1 MLEQLRLQRDPSP
14 QKDQYAEIYRDQSKY
29 AENLKRREREKSE
42 KNRKA
47 REEADYKQKL
57 VSLQTKLDITTPPAP
72 KRFISGYFPRGGL
85 SIVVAAPGT
94 GKTWFILR
102 IACDL
107 SIGGPIFDG
116 FAEEARPLKSLI
128 FAGEAGSEL
137 LLHRVYDT
145 HWDFNMDNITI
156 IDMIN
161 AENDGVS
168 LMFDTEAGRRNIEI
182 FISENKPD
190 IVFFDT
196 FGSFHS
202 HNESKS
208 SEMRSIIRF
217 LTGLAQKYDVAVV
230 VTHHTRKSG
239 SRAKKNPL
247 TQDDSLG
254 SIAITGNAS
263 VVVAIESFPKELL
276 DENGMPI
283 QARST
288 QMQSILEAED
298 RAESKIMVV
307 KVVKTWY
314 KDFSPFTFSLA
325 DDDGKT
331 RMLVDLMPTFSSEKR
346 ETLRDLLL
354 QYLRKTYAEN
364 QWFKSSD
371 IPTNF
376 LGNEDMI
383 SARHII
389 RLLVALSDEGEIK
402 RKGFGR
408 NTVYSNVS
416 SRTSNN
422 KPLQI

>member
-1 MLEQLRLQRDPSP
+1 MRIVHRDTSP
-14 QKDQYAEIYRDQSKY
+14 LKDQYADIYRDQSKY
-29 AENLKRREREKSE
+29 AEILKRQERERSE
-42 KNRKA
+42 KNRRE

-72 KRFISGYFPRGGL
+72 KTFISGYFPRGGL

-102 IACDL
+102 VACDL
-107 SIGGPIFDG
+107 SIGGAVFDG
-116 FAEEARPLKSLI
+116 FAEEAQPRKSLI

-137 LLHRVYDT
+137 LFQRAYDT
-145 HWDFNMDNITI
+145 HWDFNMNNITI

-168 LMFDTEAGRRNIEI
+168 LMFDTETGRKNIEI

-208 SEMRSIIRF
+208 REMRPIIRF
-217 LTGLAQKYDVAVV
+217 LTGLAQKYNIAVV

-254 SIAITGNAS
+254 SIAITGNAG
-263 VVVAIESFPKELL
+263 VVIAIESFPKELL
-276 DENGMPI
+276 DEYGTPI
-283 QARST
+283 RMQST
-288 QMQSILEAED
+288 QMQSILDAEE
-298 RAESKIMVV
+298 RIESKIMVV

-314 KDFSPFTFSLA
+314 KDFHPFTFSLVN
-325 DDDGKT
+325 DHDGT
-331 RMLVDLMPTFSSEKR
+331 HMFVDLMPTFSSEKR
-346 ETLRDLLL
+346 ETLKDLLL
-354 QYLRKTYAEN
+354 EYLRKTYTEN

-371 IPTNF
+371 IPNNF
-376 LGNEDMI
+376 SEI
-383 SARHII
+383 KEEVSTRHII
-389 RLLVALSDEGEIK
+389 RLLIALADDGKIK
-402 RKGFGR
+402 KKGFGR
-408 NTVYSNVS
+408 NRAYSNVS
-416 SRTSNN
+416 LKASNTN
-422 KPLQI
+422 DVQT

>member
-1 MLEQLRLQRDPSP
+1 MRLQRDPSP

-196 FGSFHS
+196 
-202 HNESKS
+202 
-208 SEMRSIIRF
+208 
-217 LTGLAQKYDVAVV
+217 
-230 VTHHTRKSG
+230 
-239 SRAKKNPL
+239 
-247 TQDDSLG
+247 
-254 SIAITGNAS
+254 
-263 VVVAIESFPKELL
+263 
-276 DENGMPI
+276 
-283 QARST
+283 
-288 QMQSILEAED
+288 
-298 RAESKIMVV
+298 
-307 KVVKTWY
+307 
-314 KDFSPFTFSLA
+314 
-325 DDDGKT
+325 
-331 RMLVDLMPTFSSEKR
+331 
-346 ETLRDLLL
+346 
-354 QYLRKTYAEN
+354 
-364 QWFKSSD
+364 
-371 IPTNF
+371 
-376 LGNEDMI
+376 
-383 SARHII
+383 
-389 RLLVALSDEGEIK
+389 
-402 RKGFGR
+402 
-408 NTVYSNVS
+408 
-416 SRTSNN
+416 
-422 KPLQI
+422 

>member
-1 MLEQLRLQRDPSP
+1 MRLQRDPST
-14 QKDQYAEIYRDQSKY
+14 QKDQYAEIYREQSNY

-47 REEADYKQKL
+47 REEADYKQRL

-72 KRFISGYFPRGGL
+72 KTFISGYFPRGGL

-107 SIGGPIFDG
+107 SIGGPSFDG
-116 FAEEARPLKSLI
+116 FAEEARPFKSLI

-145 HWDFNMDNITI
+145 HWDFSMDNITI
-156 IDMIN
+156 IDMMN
-161 AENDGVS
+161 AENDGIS
-168 LMFDTEAGRRNIEI
+168 LMFDTEAGRRNVEI
-182 FISENKPD
+182 LISENKPD

-196 FGSFHS
+196 LGSFHS

-208 SEMRSIIRF
+208 SEMRPIIRF

-263 VVVAIESFPKELL
+263 VVIAIESFPKELL
-276 DENGMPI
+276 DENVMPI

-298 RAESKIMVV
+298 RAESKTMVV
-307 KVVKTWY
+307 KVIKTWY
-314 KDFSPFTFSLA
+314 KDFPPFTFSLA
-325 DDDGKT
+325 NDDGRT
-331 RMLVDLMPTFSSEKR
+331 RMFVDLMPTFSSEKR

-354 QYLRKTYAEN
+354 QYLRKMYAEN

-376 LGNEDMI
+376 LGNEDTI
-383 SARHII
+383 SPRHII

-416 SRTSNN
+416 WRTSNN